1 MRRGIGEG
9 LGRIHSIVVRM
20 RPGLS
25 RNALGLSG
33 AHAQSSSE
41 AVRRGIAA
49 VQPNMCRC
57 SAHCTLMALHDCLAR
72 TQYVRGDAP
81 SLAVLVLVRG
91 ALVRRYLLAYFTYLP
106 EKGSGISSL
115 GIQRCAPNSLSDH
128 ICPS

>member
-1 MRRGIGEG
+1 MRRGIGEE
-9 LGRIHSIVVRM
+9 LGRIRSIVVRM

-49 VQPNMCRC
+49 VQPMCRC

-91 ALVRRYLLAYFTYLP
+91 ALVRRFILTYLLT
-106 EKGSGISSL
+106 
-115 GIQRCAPNSLSDH
+115 
-128 ICPS
+128 